1 MRIDRYGE
9 GRVREGWR
17 GRIRGSEAEASLLGD
32 YGSLIPIQRSSTTR
46 EKKKPPQAISRRRER
61 ERKRKTRLNAFHSS
75 ARYVCT
81 LYRVG
86 CLFKIRDTKA
96 QSRYTGARGVQSL
109 RYRER
114 EEGGGGGST
123 RDELCCPV
131 GNGWRRLL
139 LRRNR
144 RKRVERCLWSFP
156 IPRLPS
162 PFRSLVA
169 LKLYYSLFAAFF
181 LPFSPS
187 LP

>member
-46 EKKKPPQAISRRRER
+46 EKKKLPQAISRRRER

-114 EEGGGGGST
+114 GGGVEGARRETNFVVRLETVGGGFCYG
-123 RDELCCPV
+123 EIV
-131 GNGWRRLL
+131 GNES
-139 LRRNR
+139 NDAYD
-144 RKRVERCLWSFP
+144 
-156 IPRLPS
+156 
-162 PFRSLVA
+162 PFRFLV
-169 LKLYYSLFAAFF
+169 
-181 LPFSPS
+181 SPPPS
-187 LP
+187 VHLWL

>member
-1 MRIDRYGE
+1 MRIDRYRGGE

-17 GRIRGSEAEASLLGD
+17 GRIRASEAEASLLGD

-46 EKKKPPQAISRRRER
+46 EKKKPPQAISRRREGNAL
-61 ERKRKTRLNAFHSS
+61 LNAFHSS

-81 LYRVG
+81 LYQVAG

-109 RYRER
+109 RYGR
-114 EEGGGGGST
+114 GGWRG

-144 RKRVERCLWSFP
+144 RKRVERCL
-156 IPRLPS
+156 
-162 PFRSLVA
+162 
-169 LKLYYSLFAAFF
+169 
-181 LPFSPS
+181 
-187 LP
+187 